1 MGESG
6 NSSEI
11 DLQNCQVIVENVVY
25 NLNPEHFRIDDTILD
40 IELCKIGSSLLEYG
54 SLEAISRTELGRKE
68 AEIERIAALV
78 DAAIRADAAASG
90 EKLTENRIKAQVL
103 LNQNYIAALK
113 EKEKIQTSCQT
124 LRWAMV
130 SLQKKCDCLITL
142 GYRER
147 SLIKSDAY

>member
-1 MGESG
+1 MGTSG
-6 NSSEI
+6 NSCE
-11 DLQNCQVIVENVVY
+11 VIVEGVVY
-25 NLNPEHFRIDDTILD
+25 TLDPSHFQIDDTILD

-54 SLEAISRTELGRKE
+54 SLEAMSRTELGRKE
-68 AEIERIAALV
+68 AEIERLAAEI
-78 DAAIRADAAASG
+78 DAAIRADAAANG
-90 EKLTENRIKAQVL
+90 EKLTETRIKGQVL
-103 LNQNYIAALK
+103 LNQHYIAALK

-142 GYRER
+142 GYREK